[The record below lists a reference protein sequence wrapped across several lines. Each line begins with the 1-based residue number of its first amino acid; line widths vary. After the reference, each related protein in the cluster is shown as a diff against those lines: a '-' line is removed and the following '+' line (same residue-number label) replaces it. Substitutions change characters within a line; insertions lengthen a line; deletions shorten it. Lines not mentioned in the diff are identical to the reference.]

1 MTLSNAPR
9 LLKAAFAVV
18 DPESGSVRQV
28 IPFQFNPER
37 LSHKITA
44 RDIDPEGDPMQL
56 VRLSGPPR
64 ESLSFEAI
72 MDATDALDQGGA
84 VEIEHGLGP
93 RLAALELLIAPRLEA
108 LLAADRLADQ
118 GALELLPAPPALTL
132 LVWNADRVS
141 AVRLRDLSIEEELF
155 DQNLNPLRA
164 RLTLSVEVLSSDDL
178 GVGSKG
184 GGVYLAALAGQERLA
199 ARFRPATTATPAPK
213 AI

>member
-1 MTLSNAPR
+1 MTLSTAPR
-9 LLKAAFAVV
+9 LLKAALATV
-18 DPESGSVRQV
+18 DPDSGTVRQV

-37 LSHKITA
+37 LTRTITA
-44 RDIDPEGDPMQL
+44 RDIDPEGDPLQL

-72 MDATDALDQGGA
+72 MDATDALDRGEGA
-84 VEIEHGLGP
+84 ELTDGLGP
-93 RLAALELLIAPRLEA
+93 RLAALELLISPTSKA
-108 LLAADRLADQ
+108 LVSADKLADQ

-132 LVWNADRVS
+132 LIWNANRVS
-141 AVRLRDLSIEEELF
+141 VVRLRDLRIEEELF

-164 RLTLSVEVLSSDDL
+164 RLNLTVEVLNSDDL
-178 GVGSKG
+178 GVGTKG

-199 ARFRPATTATPAPK
+199 AAFKPASSATLAPK

>member
-1 MTLSNAPR
+1 MTLSTAPR
-9 LLKAAFAVV
+9 LLKAALAVV
-18 DPESGSVRQV
+18 DPASGTVRQV

-37 LSHKITA
+37 LSRNIVA

-72 MDATDALDQGGA
+72 VDATDALDRGEA
-84 VEIEHGLGP
+84 VEAEHGLAS
-93 RLAALELLIAPRLEA
+93 RLAALELLIAPSLDA

-132 LVWNADRVS
+132 LVWNANRVS
-141 AVRLRDLSIEEELF
+141 AVRLREMTIEEELF

-164 RLTLSVEVLSSDDL
+164 RLNLTVEVLSSDDL

-184 GGVYLAALAGQERLA
+184 GGVYLAALAGQQRLA
-199 ARFRPATTATPAPK
+199 ARFQPATTATTAPR
-213 AI
+213 AL

>member
-1 MTLSNAPR
+1 MTLSTAPR
-9 LLKAAFAVV
+9 LLKAALAVV
-18 DPESGSVRQV
+18 DPDNGSIRQV

-37 LSHKITA
+37 LSRKIMA

-72 MDATDALDQGGA
+72 MDATDALDQGSSA
-84 VEIEHGLGP
+84 EISSGLAS
-93 RLAALELLIAPRLEA
+93 RLAALEMLISPTSKSLIS
-108 LLAADRLADQ
+108 ADKLADQ

-132 LVWNADRVS
+132 LIWNANRVS
-141 AVRLRDLSIEEELF
+141 PVRLRDLSIEEELF

-164 RLTLSVEVLSSDDL
+164 RLTLTVEVLSSDDL
-178 GVGSKG
+178 GVGTKG

-199 ARFRPATTATPAPK
+199 KAFKPATTTTASVESL
-213 AI
+213 